1 MPRSEVQPS
10 HNVVK
15 DSFLIPMDR
24 ATSDKMQQL
33 ESTITEYK
41 NKMNQL
47 ERLLKEE
54 EDIRDDPEKKEEV
67 EKLRD

>member
-1 MPRSEVQPS
+1 MPRNEVQPS
-10 HNVVK
+10 QNLVK

-24 ATSDKMQQL
+24 ATSEKMQQL

>member
-24 ATSDKMQQL
+24 ATSEKMQQL

>member
-10 HNVVK
+10 HNAVK

-24 ATSDKMQQL
+24 ATSEKMQQL

>member
-1 MPRSEVQPS
+1 
-10 HNVVK
+10 
-15 DSFLIPMDR
+15 MDR
-24 ATSDKMQQL
+24 ATSEKMQQL